1 MMAGRFREYNWHD
14 IVQLIYA
21 DAGLEIK
28 GEHMTKGE
36 FLCVGGFAPPEH
48 ERDTCVRVYSYDKE
62 FQERTREHDG
72 ESA

>member
-21 DAGLEIK
+21 DAGMKTE
-28 GEHMTKGE
+28 GEQRTKGE
-36 FLCVGGFAPPEH
+36 LWCVGGFSPPEH

-62 FQERTREHDG
+62 FQERIREHAG